1 MDLCDKT
8 VEEIERDHRIEQL
21 ANRFVFVWHSID
33 SLRSESSPYPTQVL
47 QTLEKIHEDH
57 RLILKSRREDY
68 YQDAITKAI
77 DDQPDITKWIGTYAL
92 NPKSFNL
99 NDLKMEAFDKYF
111 LNYRD
116 YWETAISSLKRPSAV
131 VNRRKY
137 LIEKIEEWKTFLKSQ
152 KIKKYDSILDEYSY
166 FNKAEL
172 SGRE

>member
-1 MDLCDKT
+1 
-8 VEEIERDHRIEQL
+8 
-21 ANRFVFVWHSID
+21 
-33 SLRSESSPYPTQVL
+33 
-47 QTLEKIHEDH
+47 
-57 RLILKSRREDY
+57 
-68 YQDAITKAI
+68 
-77 DDQPDITKWIGTYAL
+77 
-92 NPKSFNL
+92 
-99 NDLKMEAFDKYF
+99 MEAFDKYF